1 MTTPRKPARRS
12 PATVGKPPARP
23 VKAAAPRQ
31 IPQLKIALD
40 ALDEMKALETRVLD
54 VRGVSDVADYMV
66 VASGTSDRHVR
77 AIAGRVVQTAKAAGI
92 RPFGTEGEETAEWVL
107 VDLPDVMVHVMLP
120 RAREL
125 YQLEQLWEPS
135 PARLEHAV
143 PRKPARGKPA
153 RGKPAAPKPA
163 GSRAPRRPAA
173 RGGAAATRKPAGK
186 TVRRRPKPA
195 PGG

>member
-12 PATVGKPPARP
+12 PATAGKPPARP

-31 IPQLKIALD
+31 IPQLKIVLD

-135 PARLEHAV
+135 PARLENAA

-163 GSRAPRRPAA
+163 GFRAPRRPAA